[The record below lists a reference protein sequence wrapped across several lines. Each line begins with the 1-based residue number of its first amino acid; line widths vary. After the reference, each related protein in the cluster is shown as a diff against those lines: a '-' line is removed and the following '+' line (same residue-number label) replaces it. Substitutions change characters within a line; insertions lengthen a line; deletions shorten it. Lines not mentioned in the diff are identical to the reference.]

1 MISYED
7 LVYALTEWRAR
18 KGLPTTAASAPTAPP
33 ARAAAPAMAP
43 VAPAAAPARRSAP
56 VMMATAVAPAPAE
69 WAPDPAGQEMTYQN
83 DDIAI
88 EGEYSEADAGEAMSF
103 EGMRPST
110 QPGFAPVAGPPGT
123 RR

>member
-18 KGLPTTAASAPTAPP
+18 KGLPTTAASAPAAPP
-33 ARAAAPAMAP
+33 ARATAPAM
-43 VAPAAAPARRSAP
+43 APAAAPARRSAP

-88 EGEYSEADAGEAMSF
+88 EGEYSEADAGEVMFF
-103 EGMRPST
+103 EGMCL
-110 QPGFAPVAGPPGT
+110 FM
-123 RR
+123 